1 MALVQN
7 DVGKPVPGRGATI
20 RNEVKSGMNLTS
32 YKIANPPSGS
42 VGKVGSG
49 SGVLGGGSLSP
60 RSKGN
65 KR

>member
-1 MALVQN
+1 MALTQN
-7 DVGKPVPGRGATI
+7 DVGKRVPGGSV

-49 SGVLGGGSLSP
+49 SGELGGGSLSP